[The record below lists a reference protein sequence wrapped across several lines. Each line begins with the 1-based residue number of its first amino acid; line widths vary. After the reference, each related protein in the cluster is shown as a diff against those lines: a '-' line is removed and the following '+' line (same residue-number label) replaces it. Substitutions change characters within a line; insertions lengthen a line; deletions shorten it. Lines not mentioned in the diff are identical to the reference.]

1 MQTHAPDLFPETLL
15 VSREGERIYT
25 TSRSVA
31 FHFGKRHDHVLRTIK
46 KLLASMS
53 EVGGGLP
60 NFGESSTREADFG
73 RRNFAVS
80 SYLNEQNKPQPE
92 YQLTHD
98 GFLFLTMR
106 FTGEE
111 AMKWQI
117 TFVEAFRQQEA
128 ELAALQA
135 RYVAVLD
142 QVRPHLRLTVQDF
155 EAGLSRQATALKCGK
170 SEAAITYRRSQARRF
185 GLLPA
190 AQRRSI
196 STPVIQGVAA

>member
-1 MQTHAPDLFPETLL
+1 MQTHTPTQSIELFPETLL

-25 TSRSVA
+25 TSRRVA
-31 FHFGKRHDHVLRTIK
+31 FYFGKRHDHVLRTIK
-46 KLLASMS
+46 KLLSAMS
-53 EVGGGLP
+53 QVGGGLP
-60 NFGESSTREADFG
+60 KIGESSTPEADFG
-73 RRNFAVS
+73 RRNFEES

-98 GFLFLTMR
+98 GFLFLAMR

-117 TFVEAFRQQEA
+117 TFVEAFRQKEA
-128 ELAALQA
+128 ELAALQT

-142 QVRPHLRLTVQDF
+142 KVRPNLRQTVQDF
-155 EAGLSRQATALKCGK
+155 EAGLPRAVTAQRINK
-170 SEAAITYRRSQARRF
+170 SNASVTYRRSQARRF

-190 AQRRSI
+190 VMRR
-196 STPVIQGVAA
+196 AAA